1 MDISPSGAKL
11 ITDEPAP
18 KDFVL
23 SFSQADRRGKRC
35 HVVWRSGSKIG
46 VKFAR

>member
-23 SFSQADRRGKRC
+23 SFSQADRRGSAAMWFGAMGR
-35 HVVWRSGSKIG
+35 RS
-46 VKFAR
+46 A